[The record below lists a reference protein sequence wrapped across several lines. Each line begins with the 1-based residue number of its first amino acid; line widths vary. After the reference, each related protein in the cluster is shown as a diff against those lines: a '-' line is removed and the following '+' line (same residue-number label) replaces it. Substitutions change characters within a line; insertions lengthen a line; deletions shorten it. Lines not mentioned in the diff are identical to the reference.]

1 MENKRK
7 SERLL
12 QASLLR
18 NMELEAAL
26 AHLQSE
32 KSSLEAE
39 NNNLTSANDYLKST
53 HSSLEAE
60 KLRLENLLLKM
71 DHELR
76 QLRRMVFGRSSE
88 RYIKSDPDQLSIDFG
103 GEVQL
108 EQEREYL
115 RSHAPVKTGSES
127 SPVKSYPVRK
137 PLPDHLERREEII
150 EPSSLPEGSRYIGD
164 EVTEILEFIPGHLY
178 VRRIVRRKYA
188 LAGGDGVVIGELPSV
203 PLPKSNAGAS
213 LLADLLVGKYQDHQP
228 LHRQIDILR
237 RSGVSLSPSTVN
249 NWVASAAT
257 LLEPLYQK
265 LRERVLGCD
274 YIQVDES
281 IIPVMDKDKP
291 GAARKGYHWVV
302 RSPEEGC
309 LFFHYDR
316 GSRAGRVAV
325 ELLKD
330 FRGAVQS
337 DGYGAYEVYEKKDG
351 VLLLGC
357 WAHARRKFEQA
368 LGNDPPRAQFAMEQI
383 QKLYALERRMKDED
397 LSKEDIER
405 LRKKEA
411 YPILRAFEV
420 WLEMNLS
427 AVTPAS
433 SIGKAIKYTYGIYPR
448 LARYVIDGRY
458 RIDNNLAENAVRP
471 LALGR
476 KNYLFCQNHEAAGR
490 TAVIYSLLGTCKIWG
505 VNPTLWLTD
514 VLSRIQDHSA
524 QRLEELLPDNWVPL
538 AMTTEQ

>member
-1 MENKRK
+1 MEIMQE
-7 SERLL
+7 SEQLL

-18 NMELEAAL
+18 NMELEAL
-26 AHLQSE
+26 IVRLQSE
-32 KSSLEAE
+32 NSGLESEKS
-39 NNNLTSANDYLKST
+39 
-53 HSSLEAE
+53 
-60 KLRLENLLLKM
+60 RLEGIVLKM
-71 DHELR
+71 GDELTA
-76 QLRRMVFGRSSE
+76 LRRMVFGQSSE
-88 RYIKSDPDQLSIDFG
+88 RYIKADPNQLSIDFG

-115 RSHAPVKTGSES
+115 RQQSTSGAPATS
-127 SPVKSYPVRK
+127 SPVKSHPVRK

-150 EPSSLPEGSRYIGD
+150 EPLSLPEGSKYIGQ
-164 EVTEILEFIPGHLY
+164 EVTEILEFIPGRLY
-178 VRRIVRRKYA
+178 IRRIIRRKYA
-188 LAGGDGVVIGELPSV
+188 LPGGEGVVIGELPSL

-228 LHRQIDILR
+228 LHRQIEMLR
-237 RSGVSLSPSTVN
+237 RSGVSLSKSTVN
-249 NWVASAAT
+249 NWVAGATT
-257 LLEPLYQK
+257 LLEPLYHH
-265 LRERVLGCD
+265 LCERVLGCD

-291 GAARKGYHWVV
+291 GATRKGYHWVV

-316 GSRAGRVAV
+316 GSRAGRVVV

-337 DGYGAYEVYEKKDG
+337 DGYGAYEVYEKKEG

-368 LGNDPPRAQFAMEQI
+368 LCNDPPRAQFAMEQI

-397 LSKEDIER
+397 LPKEEIER
-405 LRKKEA
+405 LRKEEA
-411 YPILRAFEV
+411 YPILRAFEI
-420 WLEMNLS
+420 WLDQNRSVVL
-427 AVTPAS
+427 PS
-433 SIGKAIKYTYGIYPR
+433 SLIGKAIKYTYGIYPR
-448 LARYVIDGRY
+448 LARYVLDGRY

-524 QRLEELLPDNWVPL
+524 QRLDELLPDRWVPSEL
-538 AMTTEQ
+538 SATK

>member
-1 MENKRK
+1 MENRWE

-18 NMELEAAL
+18 NKELEEL
-26 AHLQSE
+26 IVHLQLEKSNLESANDNLESE
-32 KSSLEAE
+32 KSRLESE
-39 NNNLTSANDYLKST
+39 
-53 HSSLEAE
+53 HSHLEAE
-60 KLRLENLLLKM
+60 KIRLEDMLLKM

-76 QLRRMVFGRSSE
+76 QLRRMVFGQSSE

-115 RSHAPVKTGSES
+115 CTQVPVKTGAES

-137 PLPDHLERREEII
+137 PLPDNLERREEII
-150 EPSSLPEGSRYIGD
+150 EPSSLPAGSKYIGE
-164 EVTEILEFIPGHLY
+164 EVTEILEFIPGRLY

-188 LAGGDGVVIGELPSV
+188 LPGGDGVVIGELPSV

-249 NWVASAAT
+249 NWVAGAAT

-281 IIPVMDKDKP
+281 VIPVMDKDKP
-291 GAARKGYHWVV
+291 GATRKGYHWVV

-383 QKLYALERRMKDED
+383 QKLYELERRMKDED
-397 LSKEDIER
+397 FSKEEVER

-427 AVTPAS
+427 AVTSAS
-433 SIGKAIKYTYGIYPR
+433 SIGKAIKYTYSIYPR
-448 LARYVIDGRY
+448 LVRYVIDGRY
-458 RIDNNLAENAVRP
+458 RIDNNLADNAVRP

-490 TAVIYSLLGTCKIWG
+490 TAVIYSLLGTCKYG
-505 VNPTLWLTD
+505 
-514 VLSRIQDHSA
+514 A
-524 QRLEELLPDNWVPL
+524 
-538 AMTTEQ
+538 

>member
-1 MENKRK
+1 MERTQE

-18 NMELEAAL
+18 NMELEAVI
-26 AHLQSE
+26 AHLQSKNSCLESE
-32 KSSLEAE
+32 KS
-39 NNNLTSANDYLKST
+39 
-53 HSSLEAE
+53 H
-60 KLRLENLLLKM
+60 LENLVLKM

-76 QLRRMVFGRSSE
+76 QLRRMVFGQSSE
-88 RYIKSDPDQLSIDFG
+88 RYIKADPDQLRMDFG

-115 RSHAPVKTGSES
+115 RGQAPIKTGAES
-127 SPVKSYPVRK
+127 TPIKSCPIRK
-137 PLPDHLERREEII
+137 PLPDNLERREEII
-150 EPSSLPEGSRYIGD
+150 EPLSLPEGSKYIGD
-164 EVTEILEFIPGHLY
+164 EITEILEFIPGRLY

-188 LAGGDGVVIGELPSV
+188 LPGGDGVVIGELPSL

-213 LLADLLVGKYQDHQP
+213 LLAELLVSKYQDHQP

-249 NWVASAAT
+249 NWVAGAAT
-257 LLEPLYQK
+257 LLEPLYHT
-265 LRERVLGCD
+265 LRKRVFNCD

-281 IIPVMDKDKP
+281 VIPVMDKDKP
-291 GAARKGYHWVV
+291 GATRKGYHWVV
-302 RSPEEGC
+302 RSPEEGS

-316 GSRAGRVAV
+316 GSRAGRVIV
-325 ELLKD
+325 ELLQD

-337 DGYGAYEVYEKKDG
+337 DGYGAYEVYEKKEG

-397 LSKEDIER
+397 LSKEDIEN

-411 YPILRAFEV
+411 YPVLRAFEV
-420 WLEMNLS
+420 WLEENLS

-448 LARYVIDGRY
+448 LVRYVVDGRY

-476 KNYLFCQNHEAAGR
+476 KNYMFCQNHDAAAR

-505 VNPTLWLTD
+505 LNPTLWLTD
-514 VLSRIQDHSA
+514 VLSRIQDHSV
-524 QRLEELLPDNWVPL
+524 QRLDELLPNNWVPA
-538 AMTTEQ
+538 AMVAGQ

>member
-1 MENKRK
+1 MGMTQE
-7 SERLL
+7 SEQLL
-12 QASLLR
+12 QATLLR
-18 NMELEAAL
+18 NMELEAL
-26 AHLQSE
+26 IAHLQRENSGLESVNHELKSQYSNLESE
-32 KSSLEAE
+32 KS
-39 NNNLTSANDYLKST
+39 
-53 HSSLEAE
+53 H
-60 KLRLENLLLKM
+60 LENLVLKM

-76 QLRRMVFGRSSE
+76 QLRRMVFGQSSE
-88 RYIKSDPDQLSIDFG
+88 RYIKADPDQLRLDFN
-103 GEVQL
+103 GELQL

-115 RSHAPVKTGSES
+115 RVQTSAKTSPASKPVKAH
-127 SPVKSYPVRK
+127 PVRK
-137 PLPDHLERREEII
+137 PLPEGLERREEII
-150 EPSSLPEGSRYIGD
+150 EPASLPEGSRYIGD
-164 EVTEILEFIPGHLY
+164 EVTEVLEFIPGRAY

-188 LAGGDGVVIGELPSV
+188 LPNGEGVVIGELPSQ

-213 LLADLLVGKYQDHQP
+213 VLADLLVGKYQDHQP

-249 NWVASAAT
+249 NWVSGAVN
-257 LLEPLYQK
+257 LLMPLYEK
-265 LRERVLGCD
+265 LRHRVLGCD

-281 IIPVMDKDKP
+281 VIPVMDKDKP

-316 GSRAGRVAV
+316 GSRAGRVVV

-337 DGYGAYEVYEKKDG
+337 DGYGAYEVYEKKEG

-368 LGNDPPRAQFAMEQI
+368 LGNDPPRARFAMDQI

-397 LSKEDIER
+397 LTKDQIER

-420 WLEMNLS
+420 WLETNLT

-433 SIGKAIKYTYGIYPR
+433 SIGRAIKYTYGIFPR
-448 LARYVIDGRY
+448 LVRYVVDGRY

-476 KNYLFCQNHEAAGR
+476 KNYMFCQNHDAAAR
-490 TAVIYSLLGTCKIWG
+490 TAVIYSLLGTCKAWG

-514 VLSRIQDHSA
+514 VLSRIQDHSV
-524 QRLEELLPDNWVPL
+524 QRLDELLPDNWVPQTM
-538 AMTTEQ
+538 AQ

>member
-1 MENKRK
+1 
-7 SERLL
+7 
-12 QASLLR
+12 
-18 NMELEAAL
+18 LEAVV
-26 AHLQSE
+26 AHLRSE
-32 KSSLEAE
+32 KSSLESE
-39 NNNLTSANDYLKST
+39 KS
-53 HSSLEAE
+53 H
-60 KLRLENLLLKM
+60 LENLLLKM

-76 QLRRMVFGRSSE
+76 RLRRMVFGRSSE
-88 RYIKSDPDQLSIDFG
+88 RYIKPDPDQLSIDFG

-115 RSHAPVKTGSES
+115 RSQAPVKIGTES
-127 SPVKSYPVRK
+127 TPVKSYPARK
-137 PLPDHLERREEII
+137 PLPDNLERRTEII
-150 EPSSLPEGSRYIGD
+150 EPSSLPDGSKYIGD
-164 EVTEILEFIPGHLY
+164 EVTEILEFIPGRLY

-188 LAGGDGVVIGELPSV
+188 LPGGEGVVIGELPSV

-228 LHRQIDILR
+228 LYRQIEILR

-249 NWVASAAT
+249 NWVAGTAT
-257 LLEPLYQK
+257 LLEPLYWK

-281 IIPVMDKDKP
+281 VIPVMDKDKP
-291 GAARKGYHWVV
+291 GATRKGYHWVV

-337 DGYGAYEVYEKKDG
+337 DGYGAYEVYEKKEG

-383 QKLYALERRMKDED
+383 RKLYELERRMKDED
-397 LSKEDIER
+397 LSKEQIEH

-411 YPILRAFEV
+411 YPILRAFEA
-420 WLEMNLS
+420 WLEMNLP

-514 VLSRIQDHSA
+514 VLARIQDHSV
-524 QRLEELLPDNWVPL
+524 QKLDELLPDNWVPST
-538 AMTTEQ
+538 MTSGQ

>member
-1 MENKRK
+1 MENKRE

-18 NMELEAAL
+18 NKELEAL
-26 AHLQSE
+26 IVHLQSE
-32 KSSLEAE
+32 KSGLESA
-39 NNNLTSANDYLKST
+39 NNNLESEKS
-53 HSSLEAE
+53 H
-60 KLRLENLLLKM
+60 LENLLLKM

-115 RSHAPVKTGSES
+115 RSQAPVKTGSES

-137 PLPDHLERREEII
+137 PLPDNLERREEII
-150 EPSSLPEGSRYIGD
+150 EPSSLPAGSRYIGD

-249 NWVASAAT
+249 NWVGGAAA

-281 IIPVMDKDKP
+281 VIPVMDKDKP
-291 GAARKGYHWVV
+291 GATRKGYHWVV

-383 QKLYALERRMKDED
+383 QKLYELERRMKDED

-427 AVTPAS
+427 CVTPAS

-524 QRLEELLPDNWVPL
+524 QRLEELLPDNWMPL

>member
-1 MENKRK
+1 MERMQEL
-7 SERLL
+7 ERRL

-18 NMELEAAL
+18 NMELEARNER
-26 AHLQSE
+26 LQSE

-39 NNNLTSANDYLKST
+39 NS
-53 HSSLEAE
+53 
-60 KLRLENLLLKM
+60 RLEGVVLKM

-76 QLRRMVFGRSSE
+76 QLRRMVFGQSSE
-88 RYIKSDPDQLSIDFG
+88 RYIKADPDQLLLDFG
-103 GEVQL
+103 GEKQL

-115 RSHAPVKTGSES
+115 RVQAPVKVGAGTS
-127 SPVKSYPVRK
+127 SVKGRPVRK
-137 PLPDHLERREEII
+137 LLPDNLERRDEII
-150 EPSSLPEGSRYIGD
+150 EPASLPEGAKYIGD
-164 EVTEILEFIPGHLY
+164 VVTEILEFIPGRMY
-178 VRRIVRRKYA
+178 VRRIIRRKYA
-188 LAGGDGVVIGELPSV
+188 LPEDGGVVIGELPAL

-228 LHRQIDILR
+228 LHRQIEMLR

-249 NWVASAAT
+249 NWVSGAVT
-257 LLEPLYQK
+257 LLEPLYWK
-265 LRERVLGCD
+265 LRDRVLSCD

-291 GAARKGYHWVV
+291 GATRKGYHWVV
-302 RSPEEGC
+302 RSPEESC

-316 GSRAGRVAV
+316 GSRAGRVVV
-325 ELLKD
+325 ELLRD

-368 LGNDPPRAQFAMEQI
+368 LNHDPPRAKFAMEQI

-397 LSKEDIER
+397 LSKEEIER

-427 AVTPAS
+427 SVTPAS
-433 SIGKAIKYTYGIYPR
+433 SIGRAIKYTYGIYPR
-448 LARYVIDGRY
+448 LVRYVIDGRY

-476 KNYLFCQNHEAAGR
+476 KNYMFCQNHEAAGR
-490 TAVIYSLLGTCKIWG
+490 TAMIYSLLGTCKIQG
-505 VNPTLWLTD
+505 INPVIWLTD
-514 VLSRIQDHSA
+514 VLSRIQEHSVL
-524 QRLEELLPDNWVPL
+524 RLDELLPDRWMPVGLSSP
-538 AMTTEQ
+538 E

>member
-1 MENKRK
+1 
-7 SERLL
+7 
-12 QASLLR
+12 
-18 NMELEAAL
+18 MELEAVV
-26 AHLQSE
+26 AHLQMEKITLESENSNLQSEHTRLESE
-32 KSSLEAE
+32 KS
-39 NNNLTSANDYLKST
+39 
-53 HSSLEAE
+53 H
-60 KLRLENLLLKM
+60 LENLLLKM

-76 QLRRMVFGRSSE
+76 QLRRMVFGQSSE
-88 RYIKSDPDQLSIDFG
+88 RYIKADPDQLSLDFG
-103 GEVQL
+103 GELQL

-115 RSHAPVKTGSES
+115 RSCSTAK
-127 SPVKSYPVRK
+127 KSQPTIKSHPTRK
-137 PLPDHLERREEII
+137 PLPDHLERRDEIV

-164 EVTEILEFIPGHLY
+164 EVTEVLEFTPGRLY

-188 LAGGDGVVIGELPSV
+188 LPGGDGVVIGELPAL
-203 PLPKSNAGAS
+203 PLPKSNAGPS

-228 LHRQIDILR
+228 LHRQIEILR
-237 RSGVSLSPSTVN
+237 RSGVSLSASTVN
-249 NWVASAAT
+249 NWVASAVN
-257 LLEPLYQK
+257 LLEPLYEK
-265 LRERVLGCD
+265 LRARVLTCD

-281 IIPVMDKDKP
+281 TIPVMDKDKP
-291 GAARKGYHWVV
+291 GATRKGYHWVV

-337 DGYGAYEVYEKKDG
+337 DGYGAYEMYEKKEG

-368 LGNDPPRAQFAMEQI
+368 LGNDPPRARFAMEQI
-383 QKLYALERRMKDED
+383 QKLYELERRIKDDD
-397 LSKEDIER
+397 LSKEQTEH

-433 SIGKAIKYTYGIYPR
+433 SIGKAIKYTYSIYPR

-524 QRLEELLPDNWVPL
+524 LRLEELLPDNWTPL
-538 AMTTEQ
+538 IQE

>member
-1 MENKRK
+1 MKMTQVAESRM
-7 SERLL
+7 
-12 QASLLR
+12 QALLLR

-26 AHLQSE
+26 ARLEGE
-32 KSSLEAE
+32 KSRLQAGYS
-39 NNNLTSANDYLKST
+39 YLDGEKS
-53 HSSLEAE
+53 
-60 KLRLENLLLKM
+60 RLESLLLKM
-71 DHELR
+71 GHELR

-88 RYIKSDPDQLSIDFG
+88 RYIKADPDQLSLDFG
-103 GEVQL
+103 GETQL

-115 RSHAPVKTGSES
+115 RSQAPVKKTAES
-127 SPVKSYPVRK
+127 TASVNRPVRK
-137 PLPDHLERREEII
+137 PLPDNLEREDEII
-150 EPSSLPEGSRYIGD
+150 EPEFLPEGSRYIGD
-164 EVTEILEFIPGHLY
+164 EVTEILEFIPGRLY
-178 VRRIVRRKYA
+178 VRRIIRRKYA
-188 LAGGDGVVIGELPSV
+188 LRGGDGVVIGELPTL

-213 LLADLLVGKYQDHQP
+213 LLADILVGKYQDHQP
-228 LHRQIDILR
+228 LHRQIEMLR

-249 NWVASAAT
+249 NWVSGAVN
-257 LLEPLYQK
+257 LLTPLYNK

-281 IIPVMDKDKP
+281 VIPVMDKDKP
-291 GAARKGYHWVV
+291 GGACKGYHWVV

-316 GSRAGRVAV
+316 GSRAGRVVV

-337 DGYGAYEVYEKKDG
+337 DGYGAYEVYEKKEG

-357 WAHARRKFEQA
+357 WAHARRKFEAA
-368 LGNDPPRAQFAMEQI
+368 LCNDPPRARFAMEQI
-383 QKLYALERRMKDED
+383 QKLYALERRMKEED
-397 LSKEDIER
+397 LSKEEIER

-411 YPILRAFEV
+411 YPMLQAFEV

-433 SIGKAIKYTYGIYPR
+433 SIGKAIRYTYGIYPR

-476 KNYLFCQNHEAAGR
+476 KNYLFCQNHEAASR

-514 VLSRIQDHSA
+514 VLSRIQDHSS
-524 QRLEELLPDNWVPL
+524 QRLDELLPDNWVPTGL
-538 AMTTEQ
+538 SVY

>member
-1 MENKRK
+1 MICFMYLYRMEKMQD

-12 QASLLR
+12 HASLLR
-18 NMELEAAL
+18 NMELETTL

-32 KSSLEAE
+32 KSCLESE
-39 NNNLTSANDYLKST
+39 KS
-53 HSSLEAE
+53 
-60 KLRLENLLLKM
+60 RLENLLLKM

-76 QLRRMVFGRSSE
+76 QLRRMVFGQSSE

-115 RSHAPVKTGSES
+115 RTQAPVKTGAES

-137 PLPDHLERREEII
+137 PLPDNLERREEII
-150 EPSSLPEGSRYIGD
+150 EPSFLPDGSKYIGD
-164 EVTEILEFIPGHLY
+164 EVTEILEFIPGRLY

-188 LAGGDGVVIGELPSV
+188 LPGGEGVVIGELPSV

-249 NWVASAAT
+249 NWVAGAAT
-257 LLEPLYQK
+257 LLEPLYGK

-281 IIPVMDKDKP
+281 VIPVMDKDKP
-291 GAARKGYHWVV
+291 GATRKGYHWVV

-337 DGYGAYEVYEKKDG
+337 DGYGAYEVYEKKEG

-368 LGNDPPRAQFAMEQI
+368 LGNDPPRAQFAMGQI
-383 QKLYALERRMKDED
+383 QKLYELERRMKDED
-397 LSKEDIER
+397 LSKEEIEH

-420 WLEMNLS
+420 WLEMNLP

-514 VLSRIQDHSA
+514 VLSRIQDHSVL
-524 QRLEELLPDNWVPL
+524 RLDELLPDSWVPST
-538 AMTTEQ
+538 MTSGQ

>member
-1 MENKRK
+1 
-7 SERLL
+7 
-12 QASLLR
+12 
-18 NMELEAAL
+18 MELEGRNE
-26 AHLQSE
+26 HLHTEKSQLETVRVSLETEKSHLESE
-32 KSSLEAE
+32 KS
-39 NNNLTSANDYLKST
+39 
-53 HSSLEAE
+53 
-60 KLRLENLLLKM
+60 RLEGLLVKLG
-71 DHELR
+71 DELTA
-76 QLRRMVFGRSSE
+76 LRRMVFGRSSE
-88 RYIKSDPDQLSIDFG
+88 RYIKADPDQLRLDFG
-103 GEVQL
+103 GELQL
-108 EQEREYL
+108 EREREYL
-115 RSHAPVKTGSES
+115 RLQSSAKSPVGIVPVKNH
-127 SPVKSYPVRK
+127 PVRK
-137 PLPDHLERREEII
+137 PLPDHLERRDEII
-150 EPSSLPEGSRYIGD
+150 EPSYLPEGSKYIGE
-164 EVTEILEFIPGHLY
+164 EVTEVLEFIPGRLY
-178 VRRIVRRKYA
+178 VRRIIRRKYA
-188 LAGGDGVVIGELPSV
+188 LPDAGGVVIGDLPSV

-249 NWVASAAT
+249 NWVAGAVRV
-257 LLEPLYQK
+257 LEPLYQK

-281 IIPVMDKDKP
+281 IIPVMDKDKS
-291 GAARKGYHWVV
+291 GATRKGYHWVV
-302 RSPEEGC
+302 RSPQEGC

-316 GSRAGRVAV
+316 GSRAGRVAI

-337 DGYGAYEVYEKKDG
+337 DGYGAYEVYEKKEG

-368 LGNDPPRAQFAMEQI
+368 LGNDPPRARFAMDQI
-383 QKLYALERRMKDED
+383 QRLYELERRMKDD
-397 LSKEDIER
+397 NLSKEDIEK

-420 WLEMNLS
+420 WLDENRS
-427 AVTPAS
+427 AVLPS
-433 SIGKAIKYTYGIYPR
+433 SLIGKAIKYTYGIYPR

-514 VLSRIQDHSA
+514 VLARLQDHSVL
-524 QRLEELLPDNWVPL
+524 RLDELLPDKWVPAVL
-538 AMTTEQ
+538 YTPEQSAI

>member
-1 MENKRK
+1 M
-7 SERLL
+7 
-12 QASLLR
+12 
-18 NMELEAAL
+18 
-26 AHLQSE
+26 
-32 KSSLEAE
+32 
-39 NNNLTSANDYLKST
+39 
-53 HSSLEAE
+53 
-60 KLRLENLLLKM
+60 
-71 DHELR
+71 
-76 QLRRMVFGRSSE
+76 
-88 RYIKSDPDQLSIDFG
+88 PDN
-103 GEVQL
+103 
-108 EQEREYL
+108 
-115 RSHAPVKTGSES
+115 
-127 SPVKSYPVRK
+127 
-137 PLPDHLERREEII
+137 LERREEII

-164 EVTEILEFIPGHLY
+164 EVTEILEFIPGRLY

-188 LAGGDGVVIGELPSV
+188 LPGGDGVVIGELPSM

-228 LHRQIDILR
+228 LHRQVDILR
-237 RSGVSLSPSTVN
+237 RSEVSLSASTVN
-249 NWVASAAT
+249 NWVTGAST
-257 LLEPLYQK
+257 LLEPLLKK

-281 IIPVMDKDKP
+281 VISVMDKDKP
-291 GAARKGYHWVV
+291 GATSKGYHWVV

-309 LFFHYDR
+309 LFFHYYL

-351 VLLLGC
+351 VLLLGY

-383 QKLYALERRMKDED
+383 QRLYELERRMKDED
-397 LSKEDIER
+397 LCKEQIEH

-448 LARYVIDGRY
+448 LVRYVIDGRY

-490 TAVIYSLLGTCKIWG
+490 TAVIYSLLGTCKIRG

-524 QRLEELLPDNWVPL
+524 QRLEELLPDNWVP
-538 AMTTEQ
+538 ADIR

>member
-1 MENKRK
+1 MENRQV

-18 NMELEAAL
+18 NKELEDL
-26 AHLQSE
+26 VAHLQSE
-32 KSSLEAE
+32 KSNLE
-39 NNNLTSANDYLKST
+39 SANDNLESEKSRLESE
-53 HSSLEAE
+53 HSYLEAE
-60 KLRLENLLLKM
+60 KIRLEGMLLKM

-76 QLRRMVFGRSSE
+76 QLRRMVFGQSSE
-88 RYIKSDPDQLSIDFG
+88 RYVKSDPDQLSLDFG

-115 RSHAPVKTGSES
+115 RGQALVKTGAES

-137 PLPDHLERREEII
+137 PLPDNLERREEII

-164 EVTEILEFIPGHLY
+164 EVTEILEFIPGRLY
-178 VRRIVRRKYA
+178 VRRIIRRKYA
-188 LAGGDGVVIGELPSV
+188 LPGGDGVVIGELPSV

-228 LHRQIDILR
+228 LHRQIDILK
-237 RSGVSLSPSTVN
+237 RSGVSLSASTVN

-257 LLEPLYQK
+257 LLEPLYWK

-281 IIPVMDKDKP
+281 VIPVMDKDKP
-291 GAARKGYHWVV
+291 GATRKGYHWVV

-337 DGYGAYEVYEKKDG
+337 DGYGAYEVYEKKEG

-383 QKLYALERRMKDED
+383 QKLYELERRMKDAD
-397 LSKEDIER
+397 LSKEEIER

-420 WLEMNLS
+420 WLEVNLS

-448 LARYVIDGRY
+448 LVRYVIDGRY

-524 QRLEELLPDNWVPL
+524 QRLDELLPDNWVP
-538 AMTTEQ
+538 AGTR